1 MQGNIKAIRNELDK
15 IDGFFAFL
23 RHGKSVRVQILG
35 GLAQI
40 ERLLAQLDVLEKSNK
55 DKDGKISKL
64 NLDVQ
69 NLTKQ
74 ITDFSAQISQKTIDY
89 EALSM
94 NYANLRA
101 SFDALNQALSQAN
114 LNLKAKDD
122 ENMGLKSKLTK
133 FEKEKQNLNEQ
144 ISLQNSKLI
153 AKDDEISSLKATIK
167 ESENMRKA
175 FKRLEHENE
184 DLQDENN
191 KIKLQNDLVA
201 FILSAKIQDEG
212 AMKFNEV
219 FKGEWLDFANADG
232 TLANEA
238 QITMMLEGLQKELE
252 MMAGAPE
259 IFNKNI
265 VAVGGGF
272 SAGKSKFISSFISSG
287 LKLPTSIEPTT
298 AIPTYVMSGES
309 ERVLGFGRD
318 GGVVNLNQL
327 GDNFHL
333 TLSHQFLDG
342 LGFNL
347 KDILPFLVIST
358 KHDYENI
365 CFIDTPGYN
374 PSGTKASADVN
385 TAQEFLKDA
394 NSFIWVVDCTKG
406 TLPSD
411 DLQFLQRLNLE
422 NKKLYFV
429 VNKADLKPK
438 SDLKAIVENI
448 VSVLNDAGIKFEG
461 IQTYCSSEKIENIL
475 CVGKNLNDFL
485 SECNVPGERYN
496 EFFAKLKFIYLSYKI
511 AIEDSIK
518 YKDTMRS
525 VLNNISLDMLEV
537 GADNMESS
545 AHIGVNGLKKECN
558 TDLEKRNLISLKK
571 AMNGLIEATE
581 MTFGVKNTLDF
592 DKVDAKTCK
601 IITEANSNSKEL
613 KVENNKKAEQVDN
626 NKKVEQYKS
635 YYNNLFGL
643 LDGR

>member
-1 MQGNIKAIRNELDK
+1 MQGNIKAIKNELDK

-23 RHGKSVRVQILG
+23 RHGKSARVQILG

-74 ITDFSAQISQKTIDY
+74 ITDFSA
-89 EALSM
+89 
-94 NYANLRA
+94 
-101 SFDALNQALSQAN
+101 
-114 LNLKAKDD
+114 
-122 ENMGLKSKLTK
+122 
-133 FEKEKQNLNEQ
+133 Q

-219 FKGEWLDFANADG
+219 FKGAWLDFANADG

-318 GGVVNLNQL
+318 
-327 GDNFHL
+327 
-333 TLSHQFLDG
+333 
-342 LGFNL
+342 
-347 KDILPFLVIST
+347 
-358 KHDYENI
+358 
-365 CFIDTPGYN
+365 
-374 PSGTKASADVN
+374 
-385 TAQEFLKDA
+385 EF
-394 NSFIWVVDCTKG
+394 
-406 TLPSD
+406 
-411 DLQFLQRLNLE
+411 
-422 NKKLYFV
+422 
-429 VNKADLKPK
+429 KP
-438 SDLKAIVENI
+438 AW
-448 VSVLNDAGIKFEG
+448 
-461 IQTYCSSEKIENIL
+461 
-475 CVGKNLNDFL
+475 
-485 SECNVPGERYN
+485 
-496 EFFAKLKFIYLSYKI
+496 
-511 AIEDSIK
+511 
-518 YKDTMRS
+518 
-525 VLNNISLDMLEV
+525 
-537 GADNMESS
+537 
-545 AHIGVNGLKKECN
+545 
-558 TDLEKRNLISLKK
+558 
-571 AMNGLIEATE
+571 
-581 MTFGVKNTLDF
+581 
-592 DKVDAKTCK
+592 
-601 IITEANSNSKEL
+601 
-613 KVENNKKAEQVDN
+613 
-626 NKKVEQYKS
+626 
-635 YYNNLFGL
+635 
-643 LDGR
+643 

>member
-1 MQGNIKAIRNELDK
+1 M
-15 IDGFFAFL
+15 
-23 RHGKSVRVQILG
+23 
-35 GLAQI
+35 
-40 ERLLAQLDVLEKSNK
+40 LEKSNK

-69 NLTKQ
+69 IFTKQ
-74 ITDFSAQISQKTIDY
+74 ITDFSAQISQKT
-89 EALSM
+89 
-94 NYANLRA
+94 
-101 SFDALNQALSQAN
+101 
-114 LNLKAKDD
+114 
-122 ENMGLKSKLTK
+122 
-133 FEKEKQNLNEQ
+133 
-144 ISLQNSKLI
+144 
-153 AKDDEISSLKATIK
+153 DEISSLKATIK
-167 ESENMRKA
+167 ESENMRKS

-429 VNKADLKPK
+429 VNKSDLKPK
-438 SDLKAIVENI
+438 SDLIAIVKNI

-461 IQTYCSSEKIENIL
+461 IQTYCSSEKMENIL
-475 CVGKNLNDFL
+475 FVRKILNDFL

-537 GADNMESS
+537 GADDMESS

-558 TDLEKRNLISLKK
+558 TDLEKRNLISLKN

-592 DKVDAKTCK
+592 DKVDAKTRK
-601 IITEANSNSKEL
+601 IITEANSNSKKL
-613 KVENNKKAEQVDN
+613 KVENNKKA
-626 NKKVEQYKS
+626 
-635 YYNNLFGL
+635 
-643 LDGR
+643 